1 MGDEHH
7 AAVDIDLEAV
17 AEPIFEI
24 KLICGILD
32 QRPRPK
38 RRLPRKDKQCDA
50 EGLGKSEDRGRSSR
64 RSKSP
69 NMVRKFS
76 PEKPYKKAVESF
88 FEETAKEEKSCTSS
102 PVLEEIRDDKSQAQ
116 QEPQGEERDDE
127 KKRKKER
134 PPKSMP
140 MFHLFQ
146 TVHERGLAMLSMRI
160 VSDVFFAICRH
171 KFSESFRRSFGI
183 DIVY

>member
-1 MGDEHH
+1 
-7 AAVDIDLEAV
+7 
-17 AEPIFEI
+17 
-24 KLICGILD
+24 
-32 QRPRPK
+32 
-38 RRLPRKDKQCDA
+38 
-50 EGLGKSEDRGRSSR
+50 
-64 RSKSP
+64 
-69 NMVRKFS
+69 MVRKFS

-183 DIVY
+183 DIVYAVTGHHDFEGEREEFEADAVLDGRNFLSSADIIDRVRKNRASFVERQAKKKEPEMSPNGEKTNSQS